1 VASTEPGGRRIEDG
15 TLSIAV
21 RDEGSERVI
30 ELFGELDAA
39 CVDTFREQVQA
50 GLADRSS
57 SVVIDLSGLEFID
70 SVGIEVIYRASE
82 ESRANGSVLRLIRGS
97 PNVERTF
104 SLMGLDQSLPFVD

>member
-1 VASTEPGGRRIEDG
+1 VASTEPGGRMIEDR

-39 CVDTFREQVQA
+39 CVDTFREQVERA
-50 GLADRSS
+50 LADHPST
-57 SVVIDLSGLEFID
+57 VIDLSGLDFID

-82 ESRANGSVLRLIRGS
+82 QSRVDGGGLRLIRGS
-97 PNVERTF
+97 ANVERTLR
-104 SLMGLDQSLPFVD
+104 LMGLDQSLPFID

>member
-1 VASTEPGGRRIEDG
+1 MIEDR

-50 GLADRSS
+50 ALADRPST
-57 SVVIDLSGLEFID
+57 VIDLSGLDFID

-82 ESRANGSVLRLIRGS
+82 QSRVDGGGALRLIRGS
-97 PNVERTF
+97 ANVQRTLT
-104 SLMGLDQSLPFVD
+104 LMGLDQSLPFID

>member
-21 RDEGSERVI
+21 RDDGSERVI

-50 GLADRSS
+50 ALADRSRA
-57 SVVIDLSGLEFID
+57 VVIDLSGLDFID
-70 SVGIEVIYRASE
+70 SVGIEVIYRANE
-82 ESRANGSVLRLIRGS
+82 RSRANGGSLRLVRGS
-97 PNVERTF
+97 PNVERTLR
-104 SLMGLDQSLPFVD
+104 LMGLDQSLPFVD